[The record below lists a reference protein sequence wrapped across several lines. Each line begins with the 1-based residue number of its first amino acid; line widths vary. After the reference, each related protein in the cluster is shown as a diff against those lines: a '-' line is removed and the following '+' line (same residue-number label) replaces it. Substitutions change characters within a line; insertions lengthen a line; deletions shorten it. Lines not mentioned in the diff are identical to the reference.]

1 MTKSDRAR
9 QNEQREETVQAQ
21 AAEKPKILIV
31 EDEPMLQEAYKHVL
45 TFKGY
50 TVFTADNGEE
60 GLEQLE
66 RYRPDVVLLDVLM
79 PRLDG
84 IGFLR
89 QADMPKNYPD
99 VVVVAC
105 SNLSDQVTADKL
117 TKYGAHKQV
126 LKSDLSPSQLIELV
140 ETFGDAGPSSQKSR
154 KR

>member
-1 MTKSDRAR
+1 MTMSDRTR
-9 QNEQREETVQAQ
+9 QNEHREETVQAQ

-66 RYRPDVVLLDVLM
+66 RHRPDIILLDVLM

-84 IGFLR
+84 IGFLQ
-89 QADMPKNYPD
+89 QADMPKKYPD

-140 ETFGDAGPSSQKSR
+140 ETFSGGATTPRKSP